1 MVQPSFCSMAN
12 VGNKICQQFS
22 WEEKVKVMETVD
34 SDEKEVDI
42 GRQFA
47 ITLILSTFLKDLV
60 KSEEA
65 SVRLP

>member
-1 MVQPSFCSMAN
+1 MAN